1 MADDLSSRAERY
13 RDIAQRLWRL
23 SLDRQ
28 DVRFEVCRSLGEI
41 AEGFEDLAER
51 IQKETVAG

>member
-23 SLDRQ
+23 SLERQ
-28 DVRFEVCRSLGEI
+28 GASFETRRSLGEI

-51 IQKETVAG
+51 VENETAAG